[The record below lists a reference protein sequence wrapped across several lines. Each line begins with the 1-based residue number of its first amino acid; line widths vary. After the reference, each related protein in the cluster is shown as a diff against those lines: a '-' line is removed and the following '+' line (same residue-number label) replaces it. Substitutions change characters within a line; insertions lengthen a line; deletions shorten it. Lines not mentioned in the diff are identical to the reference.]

1 MTNND
6 VLRSL
11 RYALDLSEIKI
22 VEICKLVD
30 VTVDRTEVA
39 SLLKKEDEEGYVE
52 CNDEIMAAFLDG
64 LIVFKR
70 GKLGTQSVPDKNPRT
85 RLSNNTKL
93 KKIRVAF
100 ELKEEDMHV
109 ILGLA
114 DFQISKPELSALFRK
129 KGHKNYRDCGD
140 QILRNFLKGLTIR
153 LRG

>member
-1 MTNND
+1 VTNND

-11 RYALDLSEIKI
+11 RYALNFSETKI
-22 VEICKLVD
+22 VEVCKLANLTIARTD
-30 VTVDRTEVA
+30 VAD
-39 SLLKKEDEEGYVE
+39 LLKKEDEAGYVE
-52 CNDEIMAAFLDG
+52 CNDEVVTGFLDG
-64 LIVFKR
+64 LIIHRR
-70 GKLGTQSVPDKNPRT
+70 GKLET
-85 RLSNNTKL
+85 RSTPESNTRIRVSNNTKL

-100 ELKEEDMHV
+100 ELKEEDMHT
-109 ILGLA
+109 IMGLA